1 MKAEELPIELPN
13 EYQSMLVIDL
23 AHSSKSMKR
32 HFLKYFE
39 NKDLSFYLHNSS
51 AYWQQTHP
59 CL

>member
-1 MKAEELPIELPN
+1 MKAVELPIELPN

-23 AHSSKSMKR
+23 AHSSKSMKS
-32 HFLKYFE
+32 HFLKRIE
-39 NKDLSFYLHNSS
+39 SEELSFYLHNSS